1 MATPNMPSSAQDI
14 INNFLSGGYA
24 SEAQANPF
32 RVNVDPFKLP
42 DPVDSDSEDSKSPT
56 DPCPEGY
63 IYDPVIKSC
72 VPIDESEQTSD
83 GNSDTPTADELRYN
97 QMKRDNSTIFGASN
111 TLDNY
116 LIDTK
121 GGDDILLRFDPSI
134 GSPPPIFGL
143 GLLDTL
149 LGGGKRREDKFNQ
162 AMQTYTDAGY
172 GQQLN
177 NGTFQVFTPEQYY
190 NSVQGNPLQSY
201 INGQKQPN
209 ITVGQAVDSIM
220 NSQVYDP
227 LTGSMR
233 SSNASSSGSSTPQV
247 YDPLTGSMRSTTTSG
262 GGSPIAQDLSGGL
275 LGTSPMTTVDSQG
288 NRKRNDAVYRSNV
301 AKNIERNKQNFGSSN
316 FKAGFGFTS
325 GR

>member
-24 SEAQANPF
+24 SEAQANPY

-42 DPVDSDSEDSKSPT
+42 DPVDSDGEDSKSPT

-83 GNSDTPTADELRYN
+83 GNSDTPSADELRYN

-172 GQQLN
+172 GQELN
-177 NGTFQVFTPEQYY
+177 NGTFQIFTPEQYY
-190 NSVQGNPLQSY
+190 KTVQSNPLQ
-201 INGQKQPN
+201 GQN
-209 ITVGQAVDSIM
+209 ASGGSSTMTVGQAVDSVM
-220 NSQVYDP
+220 NPQPQD
-227 LTGSMR
+227 GSK
-233 SSNASSSGSSTPQV
+233 SS
-247 YDPLTGSMRSTTTSG
+247 
-262 GGSPIAQDLSGGL
+262 GSPIAEDLTGGL
-275 LGTSPMTTVDSQG
+275 LGTSPLTTVDSQG

-301 AKNIERNKQNFGSSN
+301 AKNIERNKASN
-316 FKAGFGFTS
+316 PYGTSGFKEGFGFTR

>member
-24 SEAQANPF
+24 SEAQANPY

-42 DPVDSDSEDSKSPT
+42 DPVDSNGENSKSPT

-72 VPIDESEQTSD
+72 VPIDESEQSSD
-83 GNSDTPTADELRYN
+83 GNNDTPTADELRYN

-162 AMQTYTDAGY
+162 AMQTYTDAGF
-172 GQQLN
+172 GQQRN
-177 NGTFQVFTPEQYY
+177 DGTFQVFTPQQYY
-190 NSVQGNPLQSY
+190 NTVQNNPLQ
-201 INGQKQPN
+201 GQN
-209 ITVGQAVDSIM
+209 ASRGSSTMTVGQAVDSIM
-220 NSQVYDP
+220 N
-227 LTGSMR
+227 
-233 SSNASSSGSSTPQV
+233 PQV
-247 YDPLTGSMRSTTTSG
+247 YDPLTGTMRSSNATKTTAQGIGSG
-262 GGSPIAQDLSGGL
+262 NIAEDLTGGL
-275 LGTSPMTTVDSQG
+275 LGTSPLTTVDSQG

-301 AKNIERNKQNFGSSN
+301 AKNIERNKASSPYGTSG
-316 FKAGFGFTS
+316 FKEGFGFTR